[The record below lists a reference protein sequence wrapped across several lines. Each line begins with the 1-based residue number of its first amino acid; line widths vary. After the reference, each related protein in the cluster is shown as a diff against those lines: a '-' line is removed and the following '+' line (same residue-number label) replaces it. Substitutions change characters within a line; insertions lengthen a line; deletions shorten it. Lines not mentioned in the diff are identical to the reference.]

1 MVEFEK
7 RKGET
12 NILIQKVGEES
23 AVAEVE

>member
-1 MVEFEK
+1 MVEVEK

-23 AVAEVE
+23 SDAEVE

>member
-1 MVEFEK
+1 MVEVEK